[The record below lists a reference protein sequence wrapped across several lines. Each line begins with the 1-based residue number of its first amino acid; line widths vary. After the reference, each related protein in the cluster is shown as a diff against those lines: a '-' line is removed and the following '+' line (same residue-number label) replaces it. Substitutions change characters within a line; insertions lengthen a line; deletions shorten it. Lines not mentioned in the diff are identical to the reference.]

1 MEVSQK
7 PDSQDICFVPDGKY
21 TSVLSKL
28 KPEGY
33 KKGNVVSKG
42 GDFLAE
48 HNGIVNFTIGQ
59 RRGLGLAVGEPL
71 YVIDINPITLDV
83 TVGSKED
90 LKKEILHLRDV
101 NWIGDDEFINQTYKV
116 KVKIGSTLN
125 LEGADLVSTKDSVS
139 VKLDSGIREGISPG
153 QACVFYDNQNSSRVL
168 GGGWIYDNR
177 LS

>member
-1 MEVSQK
+1 M
-7 PDSQDICFVPDGKY
+7 
-21 TSVLSKL
+21 
-28 KPEGY
+28 
-33 KKGNVVSKG
+33 
-42 GDFLAE
+42 
-48 HNGIVNFTIGQ
+48 
-59 RRGLGLAVGEPL
+59 
-71 YVIDINPITLDV
+71 